1 MPNTTMMLAEPL
13 ATSMKKVLSEQVL
26 ELKERGLAPKLVALL
41 IGHDPVSRTYVQL
54 KAKDCE
60 DVGVISNVVD
70 LSQVPKNESRA
81 IILDKVSEL
90 NQDPFVSA
98 IIPQM
103 PFDGMVKESDL
114 FSLLSPKKDA
124 DGLTPFNL
132 GRLLRREYSVHDS
145 LLPCTPKGIVYLLLH
160 YGVDL
165 KGTDVAIIGRSVLVG
180 ESLRKLLQ
188 DQEATVTCFHS
199 NSKNMLEKV
208 KQSDIVVVASGRPPE
223 LYGSQGFRLSG
234 NMVKEGSVVVG
245 VGVRRDPSAN
255 KMLFDVDTK
264 SLKGIC
270 SFLTPNTG
278 GVGAMT
284 RVSLV
289 ENTIIAAR
297 MQLD

>member
-1 MPNTTMMLAEPL
+1 MMLAEPVV
-13 ATSMKKVLSEQVL
+13 ASMKKTISEQVL
-26 ELKERGLAPKLVALL
+26 ELKERNVVPKLVALL
-41 IGHDPVSRTYVQL
+41 IGSDPVSRTYVEL
-54 KAKDCE
+54 KAKDCA

-70 LSQVPKNESRA
+70 LSVAPKNESQA
-81 IILDKVSEL
+81 IVLDKISVL
-90 NQDPFVSA
+90 NEDPSVSA
-98 IIPQM
+98 VIPQM

-114 FSLLSPKKDA
+114 FSLLNPKKDA

-132 GRLLRREYSVHDS
+132 GRLLRREYSLPNS
-145 LLPCTPKGIVYLLLH
+145 LLPCTPKGVVYLLLH

-165 KGTDVAIIGRSVLVG
+165 KGADVAIIGRSVLVG

-188 DQEATVTCFHS
+188 DQEATVTCLHS
-199 NSKNMLEKV
+199 NSKNILERV
-208 KQSDIVVVASGRPPE
+208 KRSDIVVVASGKPPE

-234 NMVKEGSVVVG
+234 SMVKEGAIVVG
-245 VGVRRDPSAN
+245 VGVRRDPSTN